1 MNVSVTVKPGSSKGP
16 LVLPIGDSLVV
27 YLREKPHDGEANA
40 ALVEILADY
49 YNVSKSQI
57 EIKRGSKNHQ
67 KLVEIIK

>member
-16 LVLPIGDSLVV
+16 LVLSSEEGLVV

-40 ALVEILADY
+40 ALIKILADY
-49 YNVSKSQI
+49 YDVSKSQI
-57 EIKRGSKNHQ
+57 EIKKGSKNHQ

>member
-1 MNVSVTVKPGSSKGP
+1 MIVNITVKPGSRKGP
-16 LVLPIGDSLVV
+16 LVVPSGEGLVV

-40 ALVEILADY
+40 ALVKILADY

-67 KLVEIIK
+67 KLVEIIE